1 MKGVFLVITG
11 PSGSGKTTVVERLL
25 AALPSAARLVTTTT
39 REPRP
44 KERNGIDYHF
54 VTREEFLAKR
64 ERGEFLEWAKVYEEF
79 YGSSRIVLEELR
91 GKYAAVF
98 AVLDVQGAA
107 SAKRE
112 VPDAVAVFL
121 KAPLA
126 QLKDRLERRVGMS
139 PEKVARRLEEYEREL
154 AAAETFDHIVDCSDG
169 NLGQTCFL
177 VTSIM
182 AMHQRS
188 P

>member
-39 REPRP
+39 RDPRP
-44 KERNGIDYHF
+44 KEKNGVDYHF
-54 VTREEFLAKR
+54 VSREDFIAMR
-64 ERGEFLEWAKVYEEF
+64 ERGEFLEWAEVYGEY
-79 YGSSRIVLEELR
+79 YGSSRVVLDDLR
-91 GKYAAVF
+91 GRHGAVF

-112 VPDAVAVFL
+112 VPDAIVVFL

-126 QLKDRLERRVGMS
+126 QLKERLERRVGM
-139 PEKVARRLEEYEREL
+139 PPDKVARRLAEYEREL
-154 AAAETFDHIVDCSDG
+154 STATAFDHMVDCSDG

-177 VTSIM
+177 ITSII
-182 AMHQRS
+182 AMHRKV